1 MNFLRV
7 VPLLSGLPQNILS
20 KLGDVIEQEV
30 FKAGEYIIREGTSGD
45 TFYIIAEGNVR
56 VTKRVNGVEEMIRD
70 LSKGDYFGEQVFSLL
85 SKNIYSINNLFQALL
100 RTDLRTANVI
110 ALSEFVECLTLDR
123 EYTVYNN

>member
-30 FKAGEYIIREGTSGD
+30 FKAGQYIIRERTSGD

-56 VTKRVNGVEEMIRD
+56 VTKRVKGVEEMIRD
-70 LSKGDYFGEQVFSLL
+70 LSKGDYFGEQVFMIQ
-85 SKNIYSINNLFQALL
+85 KTFI
-100 RTDLRTANVI
+100 
-110 ALSEFVECLTLDR
+110 
-123 EYTVYNN
+123 